1 MYIDIHVCMYTYV
14 YVYTYFVLINPPMPY
29 ITSSPLQILRGFASC
44 LNFASQERPHKAPP
58 IRMYAYIITH
68 THTHTHTFIH
78 THTHT
83 HTFIHTHTHTHTLCR
98 LKHGKGSMMAI
109 FDATNTTR
117 ERRRRVLER
126 VMKEPGVSGNTQL

>member
-1 MYIDIHVCMYTYV
+1 MRACSWARWGAPAPVAYSTLSGYLVCVCVCVSYACIRIYMYMYVCMC
-14 YVYTYFVLINPPMPY
+14 VYT
-29 ITSSPLQILRGFASC
+29 
-44 LNFASQERPHKAPP
+44 
-58 IRMYAYIITH
+58 
-68 THTHTHTFIH
+68 
-78 THTHT
+78 
-83 HTFIHTHTHTHTLCR
+83 HTHTHTHTLCR